1 MIFLTNF
8 WESHVIKNNLNPL
21 ANARNIKNRPHVIV
35 MNYES
40 QYNLDKD
47 KIIMIMAGLMVGLL
61 VAAFDYSIMATAMP
75 KVINSLQGMEYY
87 VWPFTFY
94 MLTSTIA
101 IIIFGKLSDIYGR
114 KRVLIVGIITFVI
127 TSVMCGFS
135 TNIFELII
143 FRGLQGIGG
152 GILISLPFIV
162 VGEIFSPRERA
173 KYMGILAS
181 VFGLADVLGP
191 ILGGVITDNFGWR
204 WVFFVNIPVGIAAV
218 TLILYSLPNFKLPDV
233 KKVIDYSGII
243 TFTLALS
250 SLFLAVTLAG
260 DLNTYPL
267 SEITGILVFS
277 GVMFTL
283 FVSAEKK
290 AVEPILPLRL
300 FKNPIFSLSSVE
312 SFLASS
318 LMFCGIIY
326 VPLFAQSVLGMNATN
341 AGFLMIPMSF
351 SLTMASIIT
360 GQIISMTGRYKKLV
374 IAEFIITGMGVVL
387 LATMNTNTSPYELVA
402 YSTVLGI
409 GSGMAYNIF
418 NVAVQN
424 AFTLQDIGIVTASMR
439 FFRNVGTIVF
449 VPIFGYIMNFTL
461 GSSTAVTLSK
471 TEALVLSI
479 QNIFLVAIV
488 LAFVGLIVAFFLKE
502 IPLGEDALMTHEEV
516 SEERIEKTK

>member
-1 MIFLTNF
+1 
-8 WESHVIKNNLNPL
+8 
-21 ANARNIKNRPHVIV
+21 

-40 QYNLDKD
+40 HYNLAKD
-47 KIIMIMAGLMVGLL
+47 QIILVMAGLMVGLL
-61 VAAFDYSIMATAMP
+61 LAAFDYSIILTAMP

-87 VWPFTFY
+87 VWPFTSY

-101 IIIFGKLSDIYGR
+101 IILFGKLSDIYGR
-114 KRVLIVGIITFVI
+114 KHVLIVGIIIFVI
-127 TSVMCGFS
+127 SSVLCGFA
-135 TNIFELII
+135 TNMFELII

-191 ILGGVITDNFGWR
+191 ILGGVITDTFGWR
-204 WVFFVNIPVGIAAV
+204 WVFFINVPVGIAAV
-218 TLILYSLPNFKLPDV
+218 TMILYSLPNFKLPDV

-250 SLFLAVTLAG
+250 SLFLAITLAG
-260 DLNTYPL
+260 DLNTYPIV
-267 SEITGILVFS
+267 EITGLLVFS
-277 GVMFTL
+277 GIMFIL
-283 FVSAEKK
+283 FVLAEKR
-290 AVEPILPLRL
+290 AIEPILPLRL
-300 FKNPIFSLSSVE
+300 FKNSIFSVSAIE
-312 SFLASS
+312 SFLASA

-326 VPLFAQSVLGMNATN
+326 VPLFAQGVLGMSATN
-341 AGFLMIPMSF
+341 SGLIMIPMLL
-351 SLTMASIIT
+351 SLTITSIIT
-360 GQIISMTGRYKKLV
+360 GQIISMTGKYKKLV
-374 IAEFIITGMGVVL
+374 IAEFIITGIGVAL
-387 LATMNTNTSPYELVA
+387 LATMNANTPYYLLLS

-424 AFTLQDIGIVTASMR
+424 AFTLREIGIVTASMR

-471 TEALVLSI
+471 TQALVLSI
-479 QNIFLVAIV
+479 QNIFLAAIV

-502 IPLGEDALMTHEEV
+502 IPLGGDAPMTQEEV
-516 SEERIEKTK
+516 SEEWIEKTK